1 MSARILVAGRSEIC
15 RELFNDPEAY
25 GSHIADRLSCINKPA
40 GCLWGSTLLH
50 NGGYP
55 SDWLRWVASEGFM
68 LNKYSSMAVSF
79 KLSRKAK
86 ICTIDTVE
94 DYHRLMRKYAKPKY
108 ENSEYSSLFKEKVI
122 DWKKLSKDYD
132 AFHLT
137 EWAFWEMR
145 LPLSNI
151 LECEDG
157 SELCDFY
164 SYDCESWILFNLDC
178 INWGS
183 VINQDVK
190 IKSLYDD

>member
-15 RELFNDPEAY
+15 
-25 GSHIADRLSCINKPA
+25 
-40 GCLWGSTLLH
+40 
-50 NGGYP
+50 
-55 SDWLRWVASEGFM
+55 
-68 LNKYSSMAVSF
+68 
-79 KLSRKAK
+79 
-86 ICTIDTVE
+86 
-94 DYHRLMRKYAKPKY
+94 
-108 ENSEYSSLFKEKVI
+108 SLFKEKVI

-137 EWAFWEMR
+137 ERAFWEMR

>member
-1 MSARILVAGRSEIC
+1 MEREHVRQAYRRGSGNTGAAYEDHVWLIGSRLPMVTGISFTYVAAAMSIAQHQGYGAVAG
-15 RELFNDPEAY
+15 A
-25 GSHIADRLSCINKPA
+25 
-40 GCLWGSTLLH
+40 
-50 NGGYP
+50 
-55 SDWLRWVASEGFM
+55 VV
-68 LNKYSSMAVSF
+68 VSF

-137 EWAFWEMR
+137 ERAFWEMR

-157 SELCDFY
+157 SELCNFY
-164 SYDCESWILFNLDC
+164 SYDCESWILFSLDC

-190 IKSLYDD
+190 IKPLYDD

>member
-1 MSARILVAGRSEIC
+1 
-15 RELFNDPEAY
+15 
-25 GSHIADRLSCINKPA
+25 
-40 GCLWGSTLLH
+40 
-50 NGGYP
+50 
-55 SDWLRWVASEGFM
+55 M
-68 LNKYSSMAVSF
+68 LDKYSSMAVSF

-94 DYHRLMRKYAKPKY
+94 DYHRLMQKYAKPKY

-137 EWAFWEMR
+137 ERAFWEMR

>member
-1 MSARILVAGRSEIC
+1 MSARILVAGRAEIC
-15 RELFNDPEAY
+15 RELFNNPYIIDMM
-25 GSHIADRLSCINKPA
+25 SCMNKPA

-50 NGGYP
+50 NEEYP
-55 SDWLRWVASEGFM
+55 SDWLRWVAGEGFM
-68 LNKYSSMAVSF
+68 LDKYSSMAVSF

-94 DYHRLMRKYAKPKY
+94 DYHRLMRKYAKLKY
-108 ENSEYSSLFKEKVI
+108 ESGLFNEKVI

-137 EWAFWEMR
+137 ERAFWEMR

-151 LECEDG
+151 LKCEDG
-157 SELCDFY
+157 SELCNFY

-183 VINQDVK
+183 VINHNVK
-190 IKSLYDD
+190 IKPLYDN

>member
-137 EWAFWEMR
+137 ERAFWEM
-145 LPLSNI
+145 
-151 LECEDG
+151 
-157 SELCDFY
+157 
-164 SYDCESWILFNLDC
+164 
-178 INWGS
+178 
-183 VINQDVK
+183 
-190 IKSLYDD
+190 